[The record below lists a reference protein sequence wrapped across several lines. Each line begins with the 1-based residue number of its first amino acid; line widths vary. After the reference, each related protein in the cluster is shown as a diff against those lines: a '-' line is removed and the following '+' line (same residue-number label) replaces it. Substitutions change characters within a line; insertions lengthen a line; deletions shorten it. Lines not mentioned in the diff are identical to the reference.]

1 MLYVHEFMHIQRFF
15 VIKKPHGASGFV
27 WKFLILC
34 SNKKPHFAQGFVW
47 KFLISCSNKKPHFA
61 QGFVWH

>member
-1 MLYVHEFMHIQRFF
+1 MLYVHEFMHIQRFLCNK
-15 VIKKPHGASGFV
+15 KKPHGAS
-27 WKFLILC
+27 
-34 SNKKPHFAQGFVW
+34 GFVW